1 MRDQLG
7 GHGMRVL
14 RRIRGRVGVVVAFG
28 LALSVSLGSVAFG
41 ASSVMATAAMPV
53 EWNIS
58 GPSWVRFSG
67 VSTSSNGEILH
78 AVPDPACGASV
89 AAKGYR
95 SVDGGVT
102 WNEMSNMPSRFWIS
116 VDSSADGQKVV
127 ATGFECVAG
136 SPSRSEVFRSTDAG
150 ITWSVSLAFDPLAS
164 GTVYGD
170 VSTSDDGSRIVAG
183 TNVGVFYSPDA
194 GQTWTSIHGVDTSGV
209 AISGNGSI
217 IMIAE
222 RNGPLLVS
230 NDSGAT
236 WTVTDPTARSWTNI
250 ELSTD
255 GQSALAVATRF
266 GSNGGAFFTHDGGIT
281 WSDSGLTSTFVDSQF
296 ATGAMSP
303 NGDTMIV
310 SSYYS
315 DPYVSTDGG
324 VSWSVVPTALSSA
337 VGGGWTGFA
346 VAYPVASGS
355 PNSAASRVV
364 AVTENNLIA
373 SWDYSESAL
382 SLPATGTE
390 SSLMHA
396 SLVTV
401 VGTMVLVVSRRRFRV
416 R

>member
-1 MRDQLG
+1 
-7 GHGMRVL
+7 MRVVQGMI
-14 RRIRGRVGVVVAFG
+14 RRAVIGGVVLTLGAGAFD
-28 LALSVSLGSVAFG
+28 VGSSPV
-41 ASSVMATAAMPV
+41 TAAVSTPF

-58 GPSWVRFSG
+58 GPREVRFSG
-67 VSTSSNGEILH
+67 AATSLGGEISF
-78 AVPDPACGASV
+78 AVPDPACGAGV

-95 SVDGGVT
+95 SVNGGVS
-102 WNEMSNMPSRFWIS
+102 WNEMSNMPSRFWMS

-150 ITWSVSLAFDPLAS
+150 ITWSVSLAFDPLAP

-170 VSTSDDGSRIVAG
+170 VSSSDDGSRIVVG

-209 AISGNGSI
+209 AVSGSGAI

-236 WTVTDPTARSWTNI
+236 WTVTDSTARNWTSI

-255 GQSALAVATRF
+255 GQSAFAVATRF
-266 GSNGGAFFTHDGGIT
+266 GSNGGAFYTHDGGST
-281 WSDSGLTSTFVDSQF
+281 WSDSGLTSTFVDSQL
-296 ATGAMSP
+296 AIGAMSP
-303 NGDTMIV
+303 NGDTMIA

-324 VSWSVVPTALSSA
+324 VSWSVIPSSLSSMI
-337 VGGGWTGFA
+337 GSGWTGFA
-346 VAYPVASGS
+346 VANPVVGS
-355 PNSAASRVV
+355 PLNAVESRII
-364 AVTENNLIA
+364 AVTENSSIA
-373 SWDYSESAL
+373 RFDFPEQL
-382 SLPATGTE
+382 PVLPATGA
-390 SSLMHA
+390 SQSVVHA
-396 SLVTV
+396 VLIMVMGLS
-401 VGTMVLVVSRRRFRV
+401 VLVVSRRRFRV